1 MSERIKKTLLKMN
14 QIDNGTIHYR
24 DELIR
29 KLIHLCSLSIP
40 VIYYFIPRSTAA
52 IILGILTAIALIMD
66 IGRYFSPSFGTF
78 FYKMFGF
85 LLRKH
90 ETDHKKRNLNGATY
104 VLLAAFLGVLI
115 FPKVIFI
122 TAFAILIVSDTS
134 AALIGRKFGKIKFF
148 RKSLEGTLAF
158 FISASIVIFF
168 TPKIGNHST
177 EYLIGFIAAFIG
189 AFVEN
194 LSSGIADDNISIPFS
209 VGFLMWGLY
218 LLLLPGM
225 ELILYNVPV

>member
-1 MSERIKKTLLKMN
+1 MN

-29 KLIHLCSLSIP
+29 KLIHLTSLSIP
-40 VIYYFIPRSTAA
+40 IIYYFIPTTTAA
-52 IILGILTAIALIMD
+52 IILGILTAVALIMD
-66 IGRYFSPSFGTF
+66 LGRYLSPAFGKV
-78 FYKMFGF
+78 FYKFFGF

-90 ETDHKKRNLNGATY
+90 ETDHEKKNLNGATY

-122 TAFAILIVSDTS
+122 TAFSILIISDSS
-134 AALIGRKFGKIKFF
+134 AALIGRKFGKIKFL

-168 TPKIGNHST
+168 TPKIGYYGT
-177 EYLIGFIAAFIG
+177 EYMIGLIAAFVG

-194 LSSGIADDNISIPFS
+194 LSFGIADDNISIPFS

-218 LLLLPGM
+218 SLWFPEM
-225 ELILYNVPV
+225 ELILKNVPV

>member
-1 MSERIKKTLLKMN
+1 MN

-52 IILGILTAIALIMD
+52 LILGILTAIALVMD
-66 IGRYFSPSFGTF
+66 LARFLSPSFGKL
-78 FYKMFGF
+78 FYKIFGF
-85 LLRKH
+85 ILRKH
-90 ETDHKKRNLNGATY
+90 ETDSTKKNLNGATY
-104 VLLAAFLGVLI
+104 VLIAAFLGVLI

-122 TAFAILIVSDTS
+122 TAFTILIISDTS
-134 AALIGRKFGKIKFF
+134 AALIGRKFGKIKFL
-148 RKSLEGTLAF
+148 RKSFEGTLAF

-168 TPKIGNHST
+168 TPKIGNHGT

-194 LSSGIADDNISIPFS
+194 VSSGIADDNISIPFS
-209 VGFLMWGLY
+209 IGFTMWALY
-218 LLLLPGM
+218 ALLLPNM
-225 ELILYNVPV
+225 ELTLNNVPV